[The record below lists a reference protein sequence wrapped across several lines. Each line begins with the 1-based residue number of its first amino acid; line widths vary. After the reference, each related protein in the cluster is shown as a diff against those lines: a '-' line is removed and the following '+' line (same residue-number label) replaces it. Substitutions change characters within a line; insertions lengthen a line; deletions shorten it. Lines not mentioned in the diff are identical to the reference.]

1 MEEEKVLK
9 DFPDKQI
16 TIDINPEELE
26 RARVSPDR
34 LPIMKSPEIL
44 EPEHHIDKDLRA
56 ALQGRCRAVPSVTF
70 RPEESEAN
78 GEDPSDWIIYK
89 VPNKLRKIRPAAYT
103 PQLVSIGPF
112 HHGVSNLKAME
123 HYKAKYMEKFLRRSI
138 CNHINEE
145 DLIHEITNT
154 KEDGKLVEKAERSY
168 KEETFE
174 PENKKKY
181 RRDSKKY
188 WEDPKNILRDACFI
202 LELFLRNHE
211 NPFSPPDEEDNKEDE
226 KYSGEYILSP
236 WVKASIEQDLI
247 LLENQ
252 LPFFV
257 LTRLFNFI
265 FNHPSI
271 NINNIP
277 DCPPELKNNEGDQL
291 VDFLILITCEFF
303 NDYYSYRKS
312 CTEENS
318 KNKPFS
324 EYSEEEKKQLVSE
337 MKPIKHLTDDK
348 TEEFPKSSYGLTRCL
363 YSAKQLDDAGVAFG
377 RPKDA
382 TYLTHIKIWPDVKDD
397 DKCCWWN
404 CRDRCWW
411 NGRGCCWLNGC
422 CGINCLEL
430 KIPQLK
436 VDNNTDCIFR
446 NIMALEQFV
455 YPDKPRI
462 CNYIFLLDQLID
474 TVEDVVFLIDK
485 GIIENWLGSN
495 RDVAALVNKL
505 CDQIVTPRFLYTD
518 ICDKLN
524 KHHNKKLNVARSTLK
539 RVYFK
544 DIWTGSSTVVGLVFL
559 VFSLF
564 STYSTIKNLFFV

>member
-26 RARVSPDR
+26 SARVSPDR
-34 LPIMKSPEIL
+34 LPIMKSPEKL

-56 ALQGRCRAVPSVTF
+56 ALQGRCRAVPSVTYRMK
-70 RPEESEAN
+70 RPEESEAD
-78 GEDPSDWIIYK
+78 GEDTSDWIIYK

-103 PQLVSIGPF
+103 PQLV
-112 HHGVSNLKAME
+112 
-123 HYKAKYMEKFLRRSI
+123 
-138 CNHINEE
+138 
-145 DLIHEITNT
+145 LIHEITNT
-154 KEDGKLVEKAERSY
+154 KEDGKLVEKAQRSY
-168 KEETFE
+168 EEETFE

-181 RRDSKKY
+181 RTDSKKY

-202 LELFLRNHE
+202 LKLFLRNHE

-257 LTRLFNFI
+257 LTQLF
-265 FNHPSI
+265 
-271 NINNIP
+271 
-277 DCPPELKNNEGDQL
+277 
-291 VDFLILITCEFF
+291 
-303 NDYYSYRKS
+303 RKS

-324 EYSEEEKKQLVSE
+324 KYSEEEKKQLVSE
-337 MKPIKHLTDDK
+337 MKPIKRFTDLVRKFMYDK
-348 TEEFPKSSYGLTRCL
+348 TDEFPKSSYDLTRCL
-363 YSAKQLDDAGVAFG
+363 YSVKQLDNAGVAFG
-377 RPKDA
+377 CPKDA
-382 TYLTHIKIWPDVKDD
+382 TYLTRIKIWPDVKDD

-436 VDNNTDCIFR
+436 VDENTDCIFR

-462 CNYIFLLDQLID
+462 CNYIFVLDQLID

-495 RDVAALVNKL
+495 RAVAALANILSTKL
-505 CDQIVTPRFLYTD
+505 
-518 ICDKLN
+518 
-524 KHHNKKLNVARSTLK
+524 
-539 RVYFK
+539 
-544 DIWTGSSTVVGLVFL
+544 
-559 VFSLF
+559 
-564 STYSTIKNLFFV
+564 

>member
-16 TIDINPEELE
+16 TININPEELE

-34 LPIMKSPEIL
+34 LPITKSPEIL

-56 ALQGRCRAVPSVTF
+56 ALQGRRRAVPSVTYRMK
-70 RPEESEAN
+70 RPEESEAD
-78 GEDPSDWIIYK
+78 GEDTSDWIIYK

-103 PQLVSIGPF
+103 PQLVLIGPF

-123 HYKAKYMEKFLRRSI
+123 HYKAKYMERFLRRSI

-154 KEDGKLVEKAERSY
+154 KEDGKLVEKAEHSY

-236 WVKASIEQDLI
+236 WVKASIKQDLI

-257 LTRLFNFI
+257 LTQLFNFI
-265 FNHPSI
+265 FRHSLI

-277 DCPPELKNNEGDQL
+277 DYLPELKNNEGYQL
-291 VDFLILITCEFF
+291 ADLLILITCEFF
-303 NDYYSYRKS
+303 NDYYSFRKS

-324 EYSEEEKKQLVSE
+324 KYSKKEKKQLVSE
-337 MKPIKHLTDDK
+337 MKPIEHFTDLVRKFMYDK
-348 TEEFPKSSYGLTRCL
+348 TDVFPESSYDLTRCL
-363 YSAKQLDDAGVAFG
+363 YSAKQLDNAGVTFG
-377 RPKDA
+377 SPEDA
-382 TYLTHIKIWPDVKDD
+382 TYLARIKIWPH
-397 DKCCWWN
+397 DKSCWWN
-404 CRDRCWW
+404 D
-411 NGRGCCWLNGC
+411 RGCCWINGC
-422 CGINCLEL
+422 CRINCLEL
-430 KIPQLK
+430 KIPPLR
-436 VDNNTDCIFR
+436 VDDKTECIFR
-446 NIMALEQFV
+446 NVMALEQFV
-455 YPDKPRI
+455 YPNAPRI
-462 CNYIFLLDQLID
+462 CSYIFLLDQLID
-474 TVEDVVFLIDK
+474 TVEDVDLLVDK
-485 GIIENWLGSN
+485 RIVENWLGSN
-495 RDVAALVNKL
+495 RAVAALANILSTKL
-505 CDQIVTPRFLYTD
+505 
-518 ICDKLN
+518 
-524 KHHNKKLNVARSTLK
+524 
-539 RVYFK
+539 
-544 DIWTGSSTVVGLVFL
+544 
-559 VFSLF
+559 
-564 STYSTIKNLFFV
+564 